1 MNILIVD
8 NGKIPAVNYGGTE
21 RVIWYLGKEL
31 LKLGHQVSYL
41 VKEGS
46 TCDFAKVIIRDNT
59 KTISSQIPSNIDVV
73 QFNFSPKEEIN
84 IPHIITV
91 HGNSN
96 DKNEFDKNSVFVSKN
111 HAERFGSTS
120 YVYNGLDWS
129 DYGKVDL
136 NNDRK
141 YFHFLAKAAW
151 RVKNVKG
158 AIAVVEQTPQEKLH
172 VVGGTR
178 LNISMGFRFTTSARV
193 RFHGML
199 GGQDKLNVLQ
209 KSKGL
214 IFPVLWNEPFGLS
227 IVESLYFGCPVF
239 ATPYGSLPEIVNKE
253 VGFLSAHSSEL
264 AEAIQ
269 HSSQYDRKKC
279 HDYAI
284 EFFNSATMAKNY
296 LQKYELVLNGK
307 KLNEQKP
314 QLKLIQNE
322 RFLPWD

>member
-1 MNILIVD
+1 MNILIAD

-31 LKLGHQVSYL
+31 VKLGHQITYL
-41 VKEGS
+41 VKAGS
-46 TCDFAKVIIRDNT
+46 CCDFAKVIIRDNT
-59 KTISSQIPSNIDVV
+59 KTIASQIPQNIDVMH
-73 QFNFSPKEEIN
+73 FNFSPNEEIKT
-84 IPHIITV
+84 PHIITV

-96 DKNEFDKNSVFVSKN
+96 DKNVFDENSVFVSKN
-111 HAERFGSTS
+111 HAERYGSTS

-136 NNDRK
+136 NNNRN

-158 AIAVVEQTPQEKLH
+158 AISVVEQTPKEKLH
-172 VVGGTR
+172 IIGGTR
-178 LNISMGFRFTTSARV
+178 LNISMGFRFTTSMRV

-199 GGQDKLNVLQ
+199 GGQEKLHVLQ

-239 ATPYGSLPEIVNKE
+239 ATPCGSLPEIVNKE
-253 VGFLSAHSSEL
+253 VGFLSSHSSDL
-264 AEAIQ
+264 ADAIQ
-269 HSSQYDRKKC
+269 HSSQFDRKKC

-284 EFFNSATMAKNY
+284 EFFNSASMAKNY
-296 LQKYELVLNGK
+296 VEKYELVLNGK
-307 KLNEQKP
+307 KLNQQKP
-314 QLKLIQNE
+314 QLKLIQSE

>member
-158 AIAVVEQTPQEKLH
+158 AIAVVEQTSQEKLH

-253 VGFLSAHSSEL
+253 VGFLSAHSSAQENR
-264 AEAIQ
+264 
-269 HSSQYDRKKC
+269 SSLT
-279 HDYAI
+279 
-284 EFFNSATMAKNY
+284 S
-296 LQKYELVLNGK
+296 VL
-307 KLNEQKP
+307 L
-314 QLKLIQNE
+314 
-322 RFLPWD
+322 

>member
-1 MNILIVD
+1 M
-8 NGKIPAVNYGGTE
+8 
-21 RVIWYLGKEL
+21 
-31 LKLGHQVSYL
+31 
-41 VKEGS
+41 
-46 TCDFAKVIIRDNT
+46 
-59 KTISSQIPSNIDVV
+59 
-73 QFNFSPKEEIN
+73 
-84 IPHIITV
+84 

-158 AIAVVEQTPQEKLH
+158 AIALVEQTPQEKLH